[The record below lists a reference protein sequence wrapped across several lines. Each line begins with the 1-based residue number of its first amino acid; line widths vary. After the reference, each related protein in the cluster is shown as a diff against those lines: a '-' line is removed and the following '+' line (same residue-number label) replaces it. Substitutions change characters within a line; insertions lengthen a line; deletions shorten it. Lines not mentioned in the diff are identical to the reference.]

1 MTRDLKS
8 AGVAA
13 MPGADTR
20 KTEAVERLVDLAGL
34 SKSEAESVVDAAVRG
49 AEDQAFETI
58 VGAGP
63 LPSSLAAFRAQQLH
77 YACLNAKRILSQ
89 REVEVLFR
97 ATPTQAR
104 TIMTTMNA
112 TYEQALRGHLR
123 DQMIQDA
130 DVSPTGTEESELT
143 WTIRFTERSS
153 YEFALN
159 EVDRLGFDRWASSMP
174 SRLSLVLPRELERD
188 GKKAD
193 PLKDIGLKKP

>member
-1 MTRDLKS
+1 
-8 AGVAA
+8 
-13 MPGADTR
+13 MPGAETR
-20 KTEAVERLVDLAGL
+20 KREAVERLVVLAGL
-34 SKSEAESVVDAAVRG
+34 SKPEAESVVDAAIRA
-49 AEDQAFETI
+49 AEDQALET
-58 VGAGP
+58 VTGAGP

-104 TIMTTMNA
+104 TIMITMNA
-112 TYEQALRGHLR
+112 TYQQALRGHLR

-159 EVDRLGFDRWASSMP
+159 EVDRLGFDRWASSTP
-174 SRLSLVLPRELERD
+174 RRLSLVLPRVVERG

-193 PLKDIGLKKP
+193 PLKELGLRKP